1 MKRFLTG
8 AIIAVLLVGAF
19 LLREVNIY
27 LFDICIGVF
36 TLFASLEVSKL
47 LINAKKGALVLPVLL
62 YTAVSYLFLL
72 LGINNGLSVGK
83 LLIGLV
89 LLLIVLFICVIAYT
103 YYAKERTMLRMELDE
118 YKGSR
123 KAYALSSTISTVFN
137 CIYPS
142 LILLLLIIVNHID
155 AFSADLTKLSSFGG
169 ADIGLILLLT
179 IFVTSIFSDVFAY
192 FVGML
197 IGGKKLCPKI
207 SEHKTISGAIG
218 ALFGSVL
225 GGVVLY
231 ILMCTNGLIVNGFDA
246 INLTLVGFI
255 FISICASIFT
265 QLGDL
270 FESLLKRK
278 ANVKDSGNILPG
290 HGGLMDRADGLTF
303 NTVFILVL
311 FVILLI

>member
-8 AIIAVLLVGAF
+8 TIIAVLLVGAF

-47 LINAKKGALVLPVLL
+47 LIKAKKGALVLPVLL

-89 LLLIVLFICVIAYT
+89 LLLVVLFICVIAYT
-103 YYAKERTMLRMELDE
+103 YYAKERTALRMELDE

-155 AFSADLTKLSSFGG
+155 AFGADLTKLSSFDG
-169 ADIGLILLLT
+169 ADVGLILLLT
-179 IFVTSIFSDVFAY
+179 IFATSIFSDVFAY

-197 IGGKKLCPKI
+197 IGGKKLCPNI

-231 ILMCTNGLIVNGFDA
+231 ILVCTNGLIVNGFDA
-246 INLTLVGFI
+246 INLTFVGFI
-255 FISICASIFT
+255 FVSIGASIFT

-303 NTVFILVL
+303 NIIFILVL